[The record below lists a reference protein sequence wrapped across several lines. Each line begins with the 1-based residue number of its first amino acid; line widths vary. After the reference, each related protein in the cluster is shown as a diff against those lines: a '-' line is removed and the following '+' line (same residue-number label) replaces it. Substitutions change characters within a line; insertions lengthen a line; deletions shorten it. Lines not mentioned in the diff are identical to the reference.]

1 MEQGTNGGASNQSL
15 AAWKVWLD
23 EFLADDG
30 NADSAQP
37 AESWAWH
44 WQQSYFSEAAGPS
57 GMKQILE

>member
-1 MEQGTNGGASNQSL
+1 MEQGTKGSARNQSL

-37 AESWAWH
+37 PGSVTDGGRESRDR
-44 WQQSYFSEAAGPS
+44 
-57 GMKQILE
+57 MLL